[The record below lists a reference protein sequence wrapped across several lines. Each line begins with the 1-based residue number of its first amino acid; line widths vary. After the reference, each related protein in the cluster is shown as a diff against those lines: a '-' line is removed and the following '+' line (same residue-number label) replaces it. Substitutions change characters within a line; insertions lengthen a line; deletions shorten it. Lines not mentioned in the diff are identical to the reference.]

1 MLKHLVLTMAVVGSL
16 SSDVLAMKLF
26 HEMVP
31 ENLGTGF
38 KLEKSES
45 ADDTWLFTFT
55 RKTPPALS
63 RHASLTIVD
72 ESGTEVAHMELAPK
86 EANNG
91 DLKYRFSISR
101 SLAKNSRLELSETP
115 KQTEA
120 IQEVGGGNIFSFT
133 LIDFI
138 ENTSGIER
146 FLRRHKIDIESL
158 KAPNENT
165 ADDEPSVERKSPSQ

>member
-1 MLKHLVLTMAVVGSL
+1 MLKHLVLTIAVVGSL

-38 KLEKSES
+38 NLEQSES
-45 ADDTWLFTFT
+45 ADGKWLFTVT

-63 RHASLTIVD
+63 RHASLFIVD
-72 ESGTEVAHMELAPK
+72 ESGTEVAHLELAPI
-86 EANNG
+86 EDNG
-91 DLKYRFSISR
+91 NLKYRFSIST

-115 KQTEA
+115 KQSGA

-158 KAPNENT
+158 KTPNENT
-165 ADDEPSVERKSPSQ
+165 VDDEQSVAQ